1 MLEEFMSMKNNNY
14 DNKGD
19 MFYKLAKKVEIKP
32 KEDDKRGVGQEEKDI
47 IVTVDGE
54 PIGILPYL
62 MLHGGHSRRMELA
75 TSTHLQKPGL

>member
-1 MLEEFMSMKNNNY
+1 MLEEFMSMKNGNY

-54 PIGILPYL
+54 PIGILPATFQVIESAL
-62 MLHGGHSRRMELA
+62 TIRMWI
-75 TSTHLQKPGL
+75 

>member
-1 MLEEFMSMKNNNY
+1 MLEESMSMKNGNY

-32 KEDDKRGVGQEEKDI
+32 KEEKDI

-54 PIGILPYL
+54 HIGILPATFQVIESAL
-62 MLHGGHSRRMELA
+62 TIRM
-75 TSTHLQKPGL
+75 

>member
-19 MFYKLAKKVEIKP
+19 MFYKLAKVEIKP
-32 KEDDKRGVGQEEKDI
+32 KEEKDI

-54 PIGILPYL
+54 PIGILPATFQVIESAL
-62 MLHGGHSRRMELA
+62 TIRM
-75 TSTHLQKPGL
+75 

>member
-1 MLEEFMSMKNNNY
+1 MLEEFIQHENNY

-32 KEDDKRGVGQEEKDI
+32 KEDI

-54 PIGILPYL
+54 PIGILPATFQVIESAL
-62 MLHGGHSRRMELA
+62 TIRM
-75 TSTHLQKPGL
+75 